1 MPLSEWL
8 DLLDLSFL
16 QQKRRFGVRTVLGF
30 LRPLESWAV
39 FAVSAKGSLASED
52 EVPPS
57 FILSRAYLLVVCW
70 FRAYKFLSADFRNCN
85 VNRDSSE
92 LRNLSS

>member
-16 QQKRRFGVRTVLGF
+16 QQKDDLESGLF
-30 LRPLESWAV
+30 LFSVESWAV
-39 FAVSAKGSLASED
+39 VAVSAKGSLASED
-52 EVPPS
+52 EVPSS

-70 FRAYKFLSADFRNCN
+70 FRAYKFLSAVFRNCN
-85 VNRDSSE
+85 VNRDSLE